1 MGSAAPLAC
10 VYNPLLLPLV
20 FILIAGG
27 GAPNLKAKLLA
38 YTLQILTSLLKF
50 YLKLDRTPINFYHE
64 EKRAI

>member
-1 MGSAAPLAC
+1 LGPAAPVVC
-10 VYNPLLLPLV
+10 VYNPLQLLLV

-27 GAPNLKAKLLA
+27 GAPNLKASCWH
-38 YTLQILTSLLKF
+38 TLQILTSLLKF